1 MPERSNTWLCARVRR
16 VVEGRVG
23 VVGTPAEQHLCVW
36 AGEMITEGVDSKDRE
51 TVI

>member
-1 MPERSNTWLCARVRR
+1 MLERSNTWLCAQARR

-23 VVGTPAEQHLCVW
+23 VIETPAEQHLCVW
-36 AGEMITEGVDSKDRE
+36 PREMITEGVDSKERE